1 VNSSPKS
8 ILLINPW
15 IHDFAAYD
23 LWAKPVGLL
32 YLASLLRNNGYN
44 VHYIDCLN
52 PYNPE
57 LRHEPGIKLQ
67 KRKPSGDGKYP
78 KENIPKPEP
87 LRDIPRRYSRYGI
100 TPRIFESELLQIKK
114 PDLIFV
120 TSMMTY
126 WYPGVFETIEL
137 IRQNTPDVPVIL
149 GGNYATLCPE
159 HAAKWSGADM
169 VISGEGERSINKLLK
184 DLLGNDLQFIP
195 DIKNLDSYPYPAFDL
210 ISHRDQVPIMT
221 SRGCPYRCTYC
232 ASHLLSDGFRVR
244 DPIKV
249 VDEIEFWNRQYGI
262 TNFSF
267 YDDALFVNSKER
279 VIPML
284 KEIIRRRLECDFHCP
299 NGLHLRE
306 ISEELSNLMFKAR
319 FKTIRFGFETASI
332 KRQFETGGKITNDE
346 TKEAITHLRNAGY
359 KTKETGMY
367 ILCGLPG
374 QAASEVRE
382 SINFIKSCGARPVIT
397 EFSPIPGTPIWD
409 EAVKASPYNISE
421 EPLFHNNTLLPCQG
435 EQLTYEMYLE
445 LKKLTRGT

>member
-1 VNSSPKS
+1 
-8 ILLINPW
+8 LINPW

-23 LWAKPVGLL
+23 FWSKPVGLL
-32 YLASLLRNNGYN
+32 YLASLLRKNGYQ
-44 VHYIDCLN
+44 VQYIDCLN
-52 PYNPE
+52 PYHPE
-57 LRHEPGIKLQ
+57 TKNETP
-67 KRKPSGDGKYP
+67 KRRPSGDGKYP
-78 KENIPKPEP
+78 KEKIPKPEP
-87 LRDIPRRYSRYGI
+87 LKDIPKRYSRYGI
-100 TPRIFESELLQIKK
+100 TPRILKNELLQIKK

-137 IRQNTPDVPVIL
+137 IRQNIPGAPVIL

-159 HAAKWSGADM
+159 HAAKRSGADM
-169 VISGEGERSINKLLK
+169 IISGEGERGISKLLK
-184 DLLGNDLQFIP
+184 DLWGNDLQFIP
-195 DIKNLDSYPYPAFDL
+195 DTKNLDSYPYPAFDL
-210 ISHRDQVPIMT
+210 ISRKDQVPIMT

-232 ASHLLSDGFRVR
+232 ASHLLNDGFRVR
-244 DPIKV
+244 DPVKV

-262 TNFSF
+262 KNFSF
-267 YDDALFVNSKER
+267 YDDALFVNSKDR
-279 VIPML
+279 ATPML
-284 KEIIRRRLECDFHCP
+284 KEIIRRKLDCDFHCP

-306 ISEELSNLMFKAR
+306 ITEELSNLMFKAR
-319 FKTIRFGFETASI
+319 FKTIRFGFETVSV
-332 KRQFETGGKITNDE
+332 KRQTETGGKITNEE

-374 QAASEVRE
+374 QTASEVRE
-382 SINFIKSCGARPVIT
+382 SINFIKSCGARPVIA

-445 LKKLTRGT
+445 LKKM